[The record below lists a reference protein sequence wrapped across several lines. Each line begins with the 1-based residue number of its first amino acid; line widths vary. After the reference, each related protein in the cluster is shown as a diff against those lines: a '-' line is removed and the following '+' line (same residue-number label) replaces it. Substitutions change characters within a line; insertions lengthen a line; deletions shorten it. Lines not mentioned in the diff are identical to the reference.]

1 MRLFISCMS
10 SRYRANNV
18 HSAKNV
24 QNNGVLTLPDTE
36 TDTGMDKNGLF
47 RIMRRCSYCAETDIN
62 SLFRIMRRCSYC
74 AETDINSLFRIMR
87 RCSYCAE
94 TDINSLFRIM
104 RRCSYCAETDINTD
118 SHSVNLS
125 ASVPRINTE
134 KLRFFLINKKRQ
146 IYFAADMSCS
156 RMIFIQSLSCEA
168 LYAARYSRRSFLKFV
183 SESPWIAL
191 SSVSLGNTG
200 LIQILW
206 VKVIK

>member
-36 TDTGMDKNGLF
+36 TDTEMDKNGLF
-47 RIMRRCSYCAETDIN
+47 K
-62 SLFRIMRRCSYC
+62 
-74 AETDINSLFRIMR
+74 IMR